1 MGLIGINIQIAHK
14 EKLVPEF
21 KMKSQSESKSVS
33 KSDESNDIIAKTET
47 EQVNIDEKKMEK
59 LITLEEE
66 EAKLK

>member
-1 MGLIGINIQIAHK
+1 QIAHK

-21 KMKSQSESKSVS
+21 QMKSQRESESVS
-33 KSDESNDIIAKTET
+33 KSDESDDTIAKTET